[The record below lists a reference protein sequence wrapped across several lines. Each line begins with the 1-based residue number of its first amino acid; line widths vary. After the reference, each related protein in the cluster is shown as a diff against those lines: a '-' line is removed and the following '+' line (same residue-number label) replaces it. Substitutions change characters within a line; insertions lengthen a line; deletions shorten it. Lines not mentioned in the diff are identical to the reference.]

1 MEVGYAESTFQ
12 MRVLHCALIHAP
24 IATMEIIA
32 EILFQIVIWILEAL
46 LELVIQVGFGALGEV
61 LGRVLKKPTADFQS
75 VHPWWAAA
83 GYAVLGAAM
92 GFVSLLVVPTLMI
105 QSPMLRMANLVFA
118 PLLTGASMAA
128 LGAWR
133 RKKGQAI
140 MRLDTFA
147 YGVYFGFAMSLVR
160 YFWGH

>member
-1 MEVGYAESTFQ
+1 
-12 MRVLHCALIHAP
+12 
-24 IATMEIIA
+24 MEIIA
-32 EILFQIVIWILEAL
+32 EILFQFLIWILEAL
-46 LELVIQVGFGALGEV
+46 LEAVVQVGFGALGEM
-61 LGRVLKKPTADFQS
+61 LGRLLKKPSADFQS

-83 GYAVLGAAM
+83 GYAVFGAAM

-105 QSPMLRMANLVFA
+105 ESPILRMVNVLVS

-128 LGAWR
+128 LGVWR

-140 MRLDTFA
+140 MRMDTFA
-147 YGVYFGFAMSLVR
+147 YGVYFGFAMALVR

>member
-1 MEVGYAESTFQ
+1 
-12 MRVLHCALIHAP
+12 
-24 IATMEIIA
+24 MEIIA
-32 EILFQIVIWILEAL
+32 EILLQVALWVLEVL
-46 LELVIQVGFGALGEV
+46 LEVLLQGGAGALGEV

-75 VHPWWAAA
+75 VHPWWAAL
-83 GYAVLGAAM
+83 GYALFGAIM
-92 GFVSLLVVPTLMI
+92 GVVSLLVFPSLMI
-105 QSPMLRMANLVFA
+105 QSPVLRMVNVVVSAV
-118 PLLTGASMAA
+118 LTGASMAA

-133 RKKGQAI
+133 RKNGQAI

>member
-1 MEVGYAESTFQ
+1 
-12 MRVLHCALIHAP
+12 
-24 IATMEIIA
+24 MEIIA
-32 EILFQIVIWILEAL
+32 EILLQVVVWILEAL
-46 LELVIQVGFGALGEV
+46 LEVLLQVGFGALGEI
-61 LGRVLKKPTADFQS
+61 LGRALKKPSADFQS
-75 VHPWWAAA
+75 VHPWWGAL
-83 GYAVLGAAM
+83 GYAVFGAAM
-92 GFVSLLVVPTLMI
+92 GFVSLQVFPTLMI
-105 QSPMLRMANLVFA
+105 QSPTLRMVNVVLA

-133 RKKGQAI
+133 RKNGQAI

>member
-1 MEVGYAESTFQ
+1 
-12 MRVLHCALIHAP
+12 
-24 IATMEIIA
+24 MEIIA
-32 EILFQIVIWILEAL
+32 EILLQVVVWILEAL
-46 LELVIQVGFGALGEV
+46 LEVLLQVGFGALGEI
-61 LGRVLKKPTADFQS
+61 LGRALKKPSADFQS
-75 VHPWWAAA
+75 VHPWWGAL

-92 GFVSLLVVPTLMI
+92 GFVSLQVFPTLMI
-105 QSPMLRMANLVFA
+105 QSPTLRMVNVVLA
-118 PLLTGASMAA
+118 PVLTGASMAA

-133 RKKGQAI
+133 RKNDQAI